1 MRCEDRRQHRRVS
14 FACRLTIADLATG
27 RQYAGQSVDLSR
39 SGIGFFSE
47 SFLDV
52 GSRVR
57 LRFWLNGAN
66 PADPVEAVGTVQWS
80 RAEDSG
86 ALVGAEFDT
95 VLCPARDR
103 TLCKQLDRQ
112 HG

>member
-1 MRCEDRRQHRRVS
+1 MRCEDRRRHRRVS
-14 FACRLTIADLATG
+14 FACRLTVTDLATG
-27 RQYAGQSVDLSR
+27 RRYAGRSIDLRR

-57 LRFWLNGAN
+57 LRFWLNGADL
-66 PADPVEAVGTVQWS
+66 ADPVEAIGTVRWS

-86 ALVGAEFDT
+86 AVVGAEFDT
-95 VLCPARDR
+95 VLCPARHR
-103 TLCKQLDRQ
+103 TLCEQLDRRR
-112 HG
+112 G